1 MFQWFSYTSWTYSY
15 SYICHHFL
23 FITHLL
29 VNKRPVKFHL
39 LDMDLQNKLSEKYSP
54 KWWRTYKNRTGH
66 THTQTSPN
74 KQTIKR
80 SKPFRISSVSLIL
93 RQKKPDMDV
102 FFWHWNPFQ
111 NHHRVTSRNFRR
123 SSHAPQLVFRQ
134 LWFGALHL
142 TWETLRE
149 PKVTTNWFR
158 KALKRGCR
166 FHTTVHVP
174 MNFHNVDIGNVKTPP
189 TQTAEPFWKIVETL
203 KILSMTTPSEKGH
216 GYGSKQGHG
225 DYEQGCLICV
235 VTYSGQFLIGFL
247 PV

>member
-1 MFQWFSYTSWTYSY
+1 MFFFDIET
-15 SYICHHFL
+15 
-23 FITHLL
+23 
-29 VNKRPVKFHL
+29 
-39 LDMDLQNKLSEKYSP
+39 
-54 KWWRTYKNRTGH
+54 
-66 THTQTSPN
+66 
-74 KQTIKR
+74 
-80 SKPFRISSVSLIL
+80 PF
-93 RQKKPDMDV
+93 K
-102 FFWHWNPFQ
+102 

-158 KALKRGCR
+158 KALKRGWR

-189 TQTAEPFWKIVETL
+189 TQTAEPFWKIVVRDCVEFGKFKESYFETL

-225 DYEQGCLICV
+225 DYQQGCLICV